1 MKLLLFFV
9 FKFIL
14 VYFCLCEISDE
25 EKTKLANSVVQY
37 LNNLPDQS
45 VVYEEGEFLG
55 SQTLPNNEYLVEV
68 KVRASEANNV
78 YISKSLNCTAT
89 VKYEAEQDP
98 TVSTAQCTNYIETS
112 TDNMEELVTDLTT
125 MSRGPVELDNEVQM
139 NNSVTSGEQFI
150 AVRREGPAPCIGCSS
165 RVDPTA
171 PGVQELANL
180 GVIQLNRHEPNTR
193 HVLDKVLTVE
203 RQVQV
208 TGGVRFI
215 LTSTVDYNNCSTTE
229 TESCKFQQ
237 ICQVSILEKPWQ
249 RLPDGSKFRA
259 ILANNCT
266 EEWLFG
272 DDGSPAPIE
281 WNYYTESN
289 ANETTEP
296 SGIPNDNHISSAESD
311 NIVKVRTNSDVQAQ
325 PTVEKTLT
333 DEQMRDLEDQI
344 IPRNALNKQHNSV
357 NPDTV
362 SSTSPTSDNKE
373 EQLKLQVKVSDNS
386 ASFQKSSLRDSDV
399 FTDDKKKA
407 IDDLMNFFDFAGYG
421 SKADE
426 IDTAR
431 NKRDYGADLQT
442 LSLVESFQNMRK
454 KIQSARFVHSLAQ
467 LMVDYLNEMDIE
479 VKTRVLSD
487 VLGAE
492 EEFES
497 NLRYFYIQA
506 RVAIPCDNVKCKK
519 KYKEVKI
526 CNGIVSMDGAKP
538 SVLHT
543 FCYDETN
550 EALGKFKSVQKD
562 DPILL
567 KLINDAIKQMD
578 VESLSPY
585 AFRFKNIFNAGT
597 QRASGILTKIT
608 LEVEFTDCN
617 KTVPIFKRI
626 NCTALPNLGSKI
638 CDIEIHE
645 KKWLQGKKI
654 AYDCTERP
662 VDETYSNS
670 SEVKYNFMK
679 GKTINDDPQVS
690 EVIQE
695 ALQYLEMKSN
705 RNNKQKLVEVQSV
718 SMQLISGQLMNVLFT
733 VGYTECTNEFKEDL
747 NLCKLLENEPLRKCT
762 VEVWERTWLDEG
774 RQVKVICDDTLNVT
788 AGNDQ
793 IKLRKKRNTD
803 PNTNFVGGPLQ
814 KNIDDPEYSA
824 LAQESLQKYL
834 KTSGNNRHYQLI
846 QLDNVSVQVVAGKL
860 SKIDFRIS
868 PTNCHVNDIGQPIE
882 TNCEVETGAD
892 VISCHSKIWERPWIN
907 SKEISVTCD
916 VKDGKNRLKRSI
928 EIKGNELDKNPND
941 SKYFELAEGSLT
953 HYLLTYG
960 IEQHYKVVQVE
971 KIKTKLN
978 SEQELTKIDFLAAPT
993 TCQMRNGQPSSP
1005 HCEVLKSGDYL
1016 NCLAD
1021 ILVNTMLHS
1030 RTLNVN
1036 CQVDEKKFRR
1046 KRQVPGGKMSKDI
1059 NDPKY
1064 QKLAEESVSKYLVS
1078 SGTTQYHKIIKIN
1091 KVTTQVVSG
1100 SKTRIDFT
1108 VAPTNCVVDSN
1119 GQPTASNCKVQSTA
1133 TLTCHSEIWEQLWL
1147 KKKDITVNCI
1157 PSNSRKKRQ
1166 LLGGQQEQDPN
1177 NAEYI
1182 QLAKESLSKYLV
1194 SSGTTQYHKIIKI
1207 NKVTT
1212 QVVAGS
1218 MTRIDFTVAPTNCVV
1233 DSNGQ
1238 PTASNCEV
1246 QSTANTLTCHSE
1258 IWEQPWLKKKD
1269 ITVNCIPS
1277 NSRKKRQ
1284 VAGGEYEQDPN
1295 NAEYRQLAEESLS
1308 KYLVSSGTT
1317 QYHKIIKINKVT
1329 TQVVAGSMTRIDF
1342 TVAPTNCV
1350 VDSNGQPTS
1359 SNCEVQSTANTLTCH
1374 SEIWEQPW
1382 LKKKEIT
1389 VNCVPSNSRNRRS
1402 LDLAISNLKSNSLSN
1417 KIEDRSRRSNR
1428 KSGGQQEQDPS
1439 KDEYRELAL
1448 ESLRHYQRAQKSEFS
1463 HKLLEV
1469 KHVVTQVVSGV
1480 LYKIDY
1486 IAAPTKCPLNA
1497 SNLDVCDVVK
1507 NIYLYCRAEIWHRP
1521 WLKRKNINVNCNS
1534 DVSGEDDDDSD
1545 TDQRKTR
1552 SMPSQMN
1559 ARDRND
1565 KENMFLAEKVLR
1577 TYENIQDAEKLY
1589 KVFKIHHA
1597 ILRQGGLVKKLDFTA
1612 VETKC
1617 LRNLHPNSSNCEL
1630 TNPRIL
1636 LSCHAEIPL
1645 FSDTSFRKEMDIKCK
1660 KQNGNSRRANMI
1672 LEEEKEWME
1681 RGKRQTPD
1689 DGYIDDDLKYY
1700 YADRAVGRLNQQSDI
1715 HNLYKLVTI
1724 HDIRQSTHMDTSMV
1738 RMFFEV
1744 AKTYCMRGEEENE
1757 LPQCVEIE
1765 GQNHKICH
1773 ARIFPTPEDEL
1784 IISHVNVICDD
1795 QPLEWLEVTGYLKH
1809 DLLYASLLVLNRAP
1823 GSSYVVSAGESYMQ
1837 PTLDY
1842 AKPVK
1847 LMYLIADTNCSKSQ
1861 KELDDTVAC
1870 TVNEA
1875 IPLRKCHSD
1884 IYLTPNTRQ
1893 INYVNVSC
1901 SNPTSPRKRRS
1912 IPITSTN
1919 ATAEDLQIQKLVEES
1934 LEKLE
1939 GVSVHRYKQRVLLIN
1954 SFSSKVDSGKLTT
1967 IDFDVGYTNC
1977 LKYEWV
1983 DNITNCEFLEHLPR
1997 RHCVSQIRERL
2008 WIDNGKD
2015 IQVNCDDDE
2024 TPLEANMEFESAEGA
2039 TALANEA
2046 LKRIEYKY
2054 PHPRRQKVVRI
2065 FTLETQMIA
2074 GMHYRMKLEVGYTDC
2089 MALSEEEN
2097 CKLVNE
2103 YGLHR
2108 FCRVNIWLRPWT
2120 SHPPSYRVT
2129 CDYQDGATDDVFHQ
2143 IQAEQLFHHFLTT
2156 HKPDYINSRS
2166 ELQKRFQIFKNNVKK
2181 IHELN
2186 IYEQGTARY
2195 AVTRFADL
2203 SYEEF
2208 KSKFLGLDQSLRDE
2222 NQVPMPQA
2230 EIPALQVPTEFDWR
2244 DYDAVTEVKDQG
2256 ACGSCWA
2263 FSVTGNIEGQWKKH
2277 TGKLVSLSEQE
2288 LVDCD
2293 TLDHGCNG
2301 GLPDNAYRAIE
2312 QLGGLELESDYP
2324 YDGEDDKCAFN
2335 ASLSRVQISGAV
2347 NISSNETD
2355 MAKWLVE
2362 NGPISIGINANAMQ
2376 FYVGGIS
2383 HPWRLLCNP
2392 TNLDHGVLIVG
2403 YGEKDYPLFN
2413 KKLPYWTVKN
2423 SWGKSWGE
2431 QGYYRV
2437 YRGDG
2442 TCGVNQMA
2450 SSAVV

>member
-1064 QKLAEESVSKYLVS
+1064 QKLAEESV
-1078 SGTTQYHKIIKIN
+1078 
-1091 KVTTQVVSG
+1091 
-1100 SKTRIDFT
+1100 
-1108 VAPTNCVVDSN
+1108 
-1119 GQPTASNCKVQSTA
+1119 
-1133 TLTCHSEIWEQLWL
+1133 
-1147 KKKDITVNCI
+1147 
-1157 PSNSRKKRQ
+1157 
-1166 LLGGQQEQDPN
+1166 
-1177 NAEYI
+1177 
-1182 QLAKESLSKYLV
+1182 
-1194 SSGTTQYHKIIKI
+1194 
-1207 NKVTT
+1207 
-1212 QVVAGS
+1212 
-1218 MTRIDFTVAPTNCVV
+1218 
-1233 DSNGQ
+1233 
-1238 PTASNCEV
+1238 
-1246 QSTANTLTCHSE
+1246 
-1258 IWEQPWLKKKD
+1258 
-1269 ITVNCIPS
+1269 
-1277 NSRKKRQ
+1277 
-1284 VAGGEYEQDPN
+1284 
-1295 NAEYRQLAEESLS
+1295 S

>member
-1119 GQPTASNCKVQSTA
+1119 GQPTASNC
-1133 TLTCHSEIWEQLWL
+1133 
-1147 KKKDITVNCI
+1147 
-1157 PSNSRKKRQ
+1157 
-1166 LLGGQQEQDPN
+1166 
-1177 NAEYI
+1177 
-1182 QLAKESLSKYLV
+1182 
-1194 SSGTTQYHKIIKI
+1194 
-1207 NKVTT
+1207 
-1212 QVVAGS
+1212 
-1218 MTRIDFTVAPTNCVV
+1218 
-1233 DSNGQ
+1233 
-1238 PTASNCEV
+1238 
-1246 QSTANTLTCHSE
+1246 
-1258 IWEQPWLKKKD
+1258 
-1269 ITVNCIPS
+1269 
-1277 NSRKKRQ
+1277 
-1284 VAGGEYEQDPN
+1284 
-1295 NAEYRQLAEESLS
+1295 
-1308 KYLVSSGTT
+1308 
-1317 QYHKIIKINKVT
+1317 
-1329 TQVVAGSMTRIDF
+1329 
-1342 TVAPTNCV
+1342 
-1350 VDSNGQPTS
+1350 
-1359 SNCEVQSTANTLTCH
+1359 EVQSTANTLTCH